1 RPPAAGRP
9 RHGTRLLPRAR
20 RRGRRRGPA
29 RAGGAAVTGPVSGP
43 VAGLLLRLAGPLQ
56 SWGERSAFNTVR
68 DSAPFP
74 TRSAMIG
81 MFAAAA
87 GLPRGAD
94 LAPYRELEFTVRV
107 DRPGVQLSDFHTAGG
122 GLPKDFTAATSGGDH
137 KGEAVVTRR
146 HYLADAVFTVAV
158 TGPQLLIAGIAD
170 ALRRPHWA
178 PYLGRRSCPPTEPF
192 VLRTGV
198 EDPVTELRERVP
210 LGIRPGPGQDT
221 TIPVDFIWENHPGP
235 LPPGAVAIAV
245 YDEPQSFAP
254 HHRSHTKRHLHRTTE
269 PLPARLAGDATI
281 PVFE

>member
-1 RPPAAGRP
+1 MTG
-9 RHGTRLLPRAR
+9 H
-20 RRGRRRGPA
+20 
-29 RAGGAAVTGPVSGP
+29 VT
-43 VAGLLLRLAGPLQ
+43 GLLLRLAGPLQ

-94 LAPYRELEFTVRV
+94 LAPYRALEFTVRV
-107 DRPGVQLSDFHTAGG
+107 DRPGVQLCDFHTVGG
-122 GLPKDFTAATSGGDH
+122 GLPKDRTAATSGGDR

-158 TGPQLLIAGIAD
+158 TGPQPTMAGIAG
-170 ALRRPHWA
+170 ALQRPYWA
-178 PYLGRRSCPPTEPF
+178 PYLGRRSCPPAEPF

-198 EDPVTELRERVP
+198 EDPVGELLWRVP
-210 LGIRPGPGQDT
+210 LSRAPRPGQET
-221 TIPVDFIWENHPGP
+221 VPVDFIWENHPGP
-235 LPPGAVAIAV
+235 LPPGAVALAV
-245 YDEPQSFAP
+245 YDEPGSFAQ

-269 PLPARLAGDATI
+269 PLPAHLAHDGTTSVFARLAAYLSNEQEA
-281 PVFE
+281 PA